1 MHKSATPP
9 CQQEVPTL
17 KISSLLEN
25 KFFLAQG
32 IIGKDQ
38 LCVLLEI

>member
-17 KISSLLEN
+17 KISGLLEI
-25 KFFLAQG
+25 KFFLAHG
-32 IIGKDQ
+32 IIDKEQ
-38 LCVLLEI
+38 LRILLEI